1 MARRRSRSAGEVN
14 VWPAFVDVLAT
25 LLLVIILLVMVVSIT
40 QFYTANRAQN
50 AEVRGERLSDWVAEQ
65 QLKINE
71 LEATKI
77 ALLDRLNVQMDEL
90 NILGEDRDAALQS
103 AENLLTKLAS
113 AEGDSA
119 NLDLSLT
126 AAFAQVEAKLDRLL
140 AVLANANAENQSL
153 SAQNQTLTAQN
164 QDLEGKVTN
173 LNQDLD
179 SLGERIND
187 SLLTQAEELQRQR
200 SVFFGTLLDV
210 LGDRDDI
217 SVVGDRFVFQSEV
230 LFETGSADVGSQG
243 QAQLVQLAE
252 TILSVA
258 KDFPDDLDWILRI
271 DGHTDARAI
280 AEDSDSGFENNWQ
293 LSSERARSVVQYLIS
308 KGVPPQRLAAAG
320 FGEHQPLNS
329 ATTEQAY
336 AQNRRIEIKLTTR

>member
-1 MARRRSRSAGEVN
+1 MPRRRSRSGGEVN

-50 AEVRGERLSDWVAEQ
+50 AEDRGELLKDFVEDQ
-65 QLKINE
+65 QRQIND
-71 LEATKI
+71 LEAARL

-90 NILGEDRDAALQS
+90 NILGADRDAALES
-103 AENLLTKLAS
+103 AQELLAKLAT
-113 AEGDSA
+113 AEGEGV
-119 NLDLSLT
+119 DLNISLT
-126 AAFAQVEAKLDRLL
+126 AAFNQVEAKLDRLL
-140 AVLANANAENQSL
+140 AVLANQRAENATL
-153 SAQNQTLTAQN
+153 ADQNQELTDQNADLSGQVATLN
-164 QDLEGKVTN
+164 N
-173 LNQDLD
+173 DLD

-187 SLLTQAEELQRQR
+187 SLLLEAEELQRQR

-210 LGDRDDI
+210 LGERDDI

-230 LFETGSADVGSQG
+230 LFDTGSADIGAEG
-243 QAQLVQLAE
+243 QAQLAQLAT

-258 KDFPDDLDWILRI
+258 EDFPDDLDWILRI

-280 AEDSDSGFENNWQ
+280 AEDSQSGFENNWQ
-293 LSSERARSVVQYLIS
+293 LSSERARSVVQYLVAR
-308 KGVPPQRLAAAG
+308 GVPPQRLAAAG
-320 FGEHQPLNS
+320 FGEHQPLNTGS
-329 ATTEQAY
+329 SEQAY